1 MSMPLLR
8 PWAWIGIVPV
18 RAYQWF
24 ISPLLPPSCRYE
36 PSCSAYAIEAFQ
48 GHGLFRGA
56 YLTVRRIARCHPW
69 GGSGYDPVP
78 SSLDACGH
86 EHCARHHHIA
96 VADPR

>member
-1 MSMPLLR
+1 MR
-8 PWAWIGIVPV
+8 AFAWIGIVPV
-18 RAYQWF
+18 RAYRWF

-36 PSCSAYAIEAFQ
+36 PTCSAYAIEAFQ
-48 GHGLFRGA
+48 RHGLLRGSW
-56 YLTVRRIARCHPW
+56 LTGRRLLHCHPW

-78 SSLDACGH
+78 GAH